1 MFKELRPDCYPSKVQ
16 DLSLCQWHVWHLK
29 CQRREQW
36 FPVFNRHDPHT
47 GQMLIERYV
56 GLLTDLSERK
66 KRNVGRA
73 KKCGFHCK
81 PLIKD
86 EDSDHWWWDWWLR
99 LEIVRSVKT
108 VWATSPILRF
118 HSSPVDSVSGSSVCR
133 GFVNP
138 RELHHLRSNPIS
150 EWGFHLQAPPLRPHG
165 PVSQVMRQTSRV
177 ESANQIGFPEGSFE
191 GFFVTNSLFGGDVQS
206 TWYSFRSWRN
216 PVSHKRPLMVR
227 FFNFV
232 EIRCRRR
239 LSKVVFCIFGSCWKP
254 IRTLQ
259 FEAQELSS
267 APLHCCP
274 SISFC
279 QLCSNYVVLHYL
291 FLPPSNSRNFWRP
304 SSL

>member
-1 MFKELRPDCYPSKVQ
+1 
-16 DLSLCQWHVWHLK
+16 
-29 CQRREQW
+29 
-36 FPVFNRHDPHT
+36 
-47 GQMLIERYV
+47 MLIERYV

-86 EDSDHWWWDWWLR
+86 EDSDWWWDWWLR

-118 HSSPVDSVSGSSVCR
+118 HSSPVDSISGSSVCR

-150 EWGFHLQAPPLRPHG
+150 EWGFHLQAPPPHPRG

-216 PVSHKRPLMVR
+216 PMSDKRPGRRWWSDFSILWR
-227 FFNFV
+227 SGGQEYWARLSFV
-232 EIRCRRR
+232 FLAPAGNQSERCNLRPRNCPARLCTVVLQYLFVNYVSTMLSFIICFCHRAILATFDDQVLCKVNWQERTWAIFIMRNVDRNGGTRCR
-239 LSKVVFCIFGSCWKP
+239 W
-254 IRTLQ
+254 
-259 FEAQELSS
+259 
-267 APLHCCP
+267 
-274 SISFC
+274 
-279 QLCSNYVVLHYL
+279 
-291 FLPPSNSRNFWRP
+291 
-304 SSL
+304 

>member
-1 MFKELRPDCYPSKVQ
+1 
-16 DLSLCQWHVWHLK
+16 
-29 CQRREQW
+29 
-36 FPVFNRHDPHT
+36 
-47 GQMLIERYV
+47 MLIERYV
-56 GLLTDLSERK
+56 GLLNDLSERK
-66 KRNVGRA
+66 KRNVDRA

-86 EDSDHWWWDWWLR
+86 EDSDRWWDWWLR

-150 EWGFHLQAPPLRPHG
+150 EWGFHLQAPPPRPPG

-216 PVSHKRPLMVR
+216 PVSDKRPGRRWWSDFQFFCGDMVDKK
-227 FFNFV
+227 V
-232 EIRCRRR
+232 EQDCPMYFWLLLETNQNVAIWGTGTVQR
-239 LSKVVFCIFGSCWKP
+239 LCTVV
-254 IRTLQ
+254 LQ
-259 FEAQELSS
+259 YLFLSTM
-267 APLHCCP
+267 LQLCCP
-274 SISFC
+274 SLFVFATEPFS
-279 QLCSNYVVLHYL
+279 QLLTTKFFVKLIDKRGHEQ
-291 FLPPSNSRNFWRP
+291 
-304 SSL
+304 SS

>member
-1 MFKELRPDCYPSKVQ
+1 
-16 DLSLCQWHVWHLK
+16 
-29 CQRREQW
+29 
-36 FPVFNRHDPHT
+36 
-47 GQMLIERYV
+47 MLIERYV
-56 GLLTDLSERK
+56 GLLNDLSERK
-66 KRNVGRA
+66 KRNVDRA

-86 EDSDHWWWDWWLR
+86 EDSDRWWDWWLR

-150 EWGFHLQAPPLRPHG
+150 EWGFHLQAPPPR

-216 PVSHKRPLMVR
+216 PVSDKRPGR
-227 FFNFV
+227 RWWSDFHFFV
-232 EIRCRRR
+232 EILWTRI
-239 LSKVVFCIFGSCWKP
+239 SNKVVFCISGSCWKP

-267 APLHCCP
+267 ASLHCCP
-274 SISFC
+274 SISVFVNYAPTMLSFIICFC
-279 QLCSNYVVLHYL
+279 HRAILATFDDQVLCKVNWQERTWAI
-291 FLPPSNSRNFWRP
+291 FIMRNVDRNGGTRFRW
-304 SSL
+304 